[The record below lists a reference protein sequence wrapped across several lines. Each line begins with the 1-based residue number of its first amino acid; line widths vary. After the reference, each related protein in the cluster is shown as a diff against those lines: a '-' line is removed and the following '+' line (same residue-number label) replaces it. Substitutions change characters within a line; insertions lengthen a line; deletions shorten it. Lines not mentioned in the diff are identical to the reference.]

1 MACFLDLAS
10 ETLVQILSLLPCR
23 DLASTSRLSHGMHAI
38 SRELLYRSPCLAPGT
53 NPQSTSTPSLEIF
66 LSTILRPGNE
76 TLATVVRSL
85 FVEWDNLT
93 RTPPT
98 DISFLAAAAS
108 QIDFQYPL
116 VSQAAQLT
124 LLLHFLPRLTALELS
139 PAPSRG
145 CAFGR
150 FMESHNDILPPL
162 PHKLPLA
169 LQSLREFRCFQSN
182 LPTGFGISPKAILML
197 LMLPRIHSI
206 DIHAFYHGRYPHRG
220 LEAAAGCSPVSKLR
234 LTTVTLSG
242 TSLKL
247 MLAVP
252 LALTRFSYSAHHQFD
267 LKRFIQSLA
276 PLQHTLQFL
285 HLDIVGVQDPDSSD
299 DEDPYDYHEPYDA
312 GTFCEWPVLRSLSC
326 PLTALLGRQPER
338 AVMRLVEVL
347 PTCLCEFEILPDV
360 YWRGPEL
367 VIQIEDLMAQKEAVL
382 PALQRLAINPSE
394 WNKVVVE
401 CKEAGVELV
410 PGPLEW

>member
-1 MACFLDLAS
+1 
-10 ETLVQILSLLPCR
+10 
-23 DLASTSRLSHGMHAI
+23 
-38 SRELLYRSPCLAPGT
+38 
-53 NPQSTSTPSLEIF
+53 
-66 LSTILRPGNE
+66 
-76 TLATVVRSL
+76 
-85 FVEWDNLT
+85 
-93 RTPPT
+93 
-98 DISFLAAAAS
+98 
-108 QIDFQYPL
+108 
-116 VSQAAQLT
+116 
-124 LLLHFLPRLTALELS
+124 
-139 PAPSRG
+139 
-145 CAFGR
+145 
-150 FMESHNDILPPL
+150 
-162 PHKLPLA
+162 
-169 LQSLREFRCFQSN
+169 
-182 LPTGFGISPKAILML
+182 ML

-206 DIHAFYHGRYPHRG
+206 DVHAFYYGRYPHKA

-326 PLTALLGRQPER
+326 PLTALFGRQPER
-338 AVMRLVEVL
+338 AVMRLVQVL

-367 VIQIEDLMAQKEAVL
+367 VIQIEDLMAQNEAVL

-394 WNKVVVE
+394 WNKVVVA